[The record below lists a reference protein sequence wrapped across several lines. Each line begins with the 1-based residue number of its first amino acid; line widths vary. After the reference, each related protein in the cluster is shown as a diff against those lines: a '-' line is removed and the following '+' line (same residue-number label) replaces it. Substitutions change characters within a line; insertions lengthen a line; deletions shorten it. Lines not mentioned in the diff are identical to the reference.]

1 MYQEDEEG
9 SYKQRAESGNQLGD
23 ADASIDEDQEL
34 KMKIVLYY
42 HTLVSLVSTLTIK
55 FIVSRCTIP
64 VVQSHATAQLQ

>member
-1 MYQEDEEG
+1 MYQEEEEG

-42 HTLVSLVSTLTIK
+42 HTLVSLVS
-55 FIVSRCTIP
+55 
-64 VVQSHATAQLQ
+64 

>member
-42 HTLVSLVSTLTIK
+42 HTL
-55 FIVSRCTIP
+55 F
-64 VVQSHATAQLQ
+64 